1 MSRSAKRRISFSTIL
16 LVTFAVAGVSTVWA
30 QPKAQFK
37 PSDKPLGMPVSITED
52 ISLDQLK
59 AQKASVERSA
69 DLDAMDKKNML
80 NLLDKAIQSLDL
92 ADKINRQRDELAQ
105 TISGAADRLLKLK
118 VGIDQQIVPSG
129 VALHRKR
136 RVIHPYLGVRP
147 SELDDSPNLDVL
159 RAPQGLRIG
168 NCDGGTILFPLRC
181 DLELGPHRGRLRT
194 CRTARP

>member
-80 NLLDKAIQSLDL
+80 NLLDKAIP
-92 ADKINRQRDELAQ
+92 
-105 TISGAADRLLKLK
+105 LLKEVFQKDENWRILTERL
-118 VGIDQQIVPSG
+118 PRSG
-129 VALHRKR
+129 LLNVDKQTLSK
-136 RVIHPYLGVRP
+136 
-147 SELDDSPNLDVL
+147 
-159 RAPQGLRIG
+159 
-168 NCDGGTILFPLRC
+168 ILSL
-181 DLELGPHRGRLRT
+181 
-194 CRTARP
+194 